1 MGEPVSAVVILI
13 QAISGKGEFILRY
26 PEESG
31 FPWKPESRV
40 AVAQAQAVGPGVSGG
55 RFPSHVQP
63 SSAVLAR
70 SPRPRSQVQASAPA
84 AASEGACPQQI
95 GSYVGTE
102 ERWGRGGGDCGR
114 SHWGGGHIAF
124 TCPTTRDRAR
134 TLLSPSRQVDTPEC
148 DEYVPLTSPACPV
161 SSGPSPRILGRM
173 QLLGTQFLGHASPST
188 WQGFAS
194 VPRGALSVLD
204 APGLCWAWH
213 PWEPNAARCLPL
225 FSGVPLEDSKDRR
238 LEYRGTW
245 VMAESVKNA
254 DGGCEVALE
263 RGAGPGVCRVDRRL
277 WGPEA
282 GVGIVA

>member
-13 QAISGKGEFILRY
+13 QAISGKGEFILRH

-40 AVAQAQAVGPGVSGG
+40 AVAQAQGVGPGVSGG

-102 ERWGRGGGDCGR
+102 ERWGRGGAGDCGR
-114 SHWGGGHIAF
+114 SHRGGGHIAF

-134 TLLSPSRQVDTPEC
+134 TLLSPSRQVDMPEC

-173 QLLGTQFLGHASPST
+173 QLLGTQFLGFAEATPLPQPGRVLLPFPGGHLVSWMLQDSAGHGTLGNQMPPGACLCSP
-188 WQGFAS
+188 GY
-194 VPRGALSVLD
+194 L
-204 APGLCWAWH
+204 
-213 PWEPNAARCLPL
+213 
-225 FSGVPLEDSKDRR
+225 
-238 LEYRGTW
+238 
-245 VMAESVKNA
+245 
-254 DGGCEVALE
+254 
-263 RGAGPGVCRVDRRL
+263 
-277 WGPEA
+277 
-282 GVGIVA
+282 

>member
-40 AVAQAQAVGPGVSGG
+40 AVAQAQGVGPGVSGG

-102 ERWGRGGGDCGR
+102 ERWGRRGGGL
-114 SHWGGGHIAF
+114 WA
-124 TCPTTRDRAR
+124 
-134 TLLSPSRQVDTPEC
+134 
-148 DEYVPLTSPACPV
+148 VPL
-161 SSGPSPRILGRM
+161 G
-173 QLLGTQFLGHASPST
+173 
-188 WQGFAS
+188 
-194 VPRGALSVLD
+194 
-204 APGLCWAWH
+204 
-213 PWEPNAARCLPL
+213 
-225 FSGVPLEDSKDRR
+225 
-238 LEYRGTW
+238 RGTHC
-245 VMAESVKNA
+245 VHLPHDKGQSSHPPVTFATGRYA
-254 DGGCEVALE
+254 
-263 RGAGPGVCRVDRRL
+263 RV
-277 WGPEA
+277 
-282 GVGIVA
+282 